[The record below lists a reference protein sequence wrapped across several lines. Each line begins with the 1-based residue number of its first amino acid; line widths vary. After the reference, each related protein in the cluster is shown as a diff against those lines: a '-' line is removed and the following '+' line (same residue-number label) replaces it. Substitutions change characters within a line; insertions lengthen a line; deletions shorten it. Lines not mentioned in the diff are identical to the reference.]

1 MSIYNTLWIL
11 RFPRFGDFHTGCEW
25 VEVMGQGVAAYIG
38 TPSPGYGYEAGDP
51 YGSFLPSPVAVE
63 SADDEQQ
70 LRAIVVVTRGTPKGT
85 DGSAQEYTQPL
96 LVMSGAEYATVPFG
110 DLVERISSALRGSR
124 PRILLEIHRP
134 DRDIEV
140 VFDDDNPPIIRRP
153 S

>member
-1 MSIYNTLWIL
+1 MSIYSTLWIL

-25 VEVMGQGVAAYIG
+25 VEVMGQGVPAHIG
-38 TPSPGYGYEAGDP
+38 TPSPGYGYEASDP

-70 LRAIVVVTRGTPKGT
+70 LRAVVVVTRGTPKRT
-85 DGSAQEYTQPL
+85 DRSAQEYPQPL
-96 LVMSGAEYATVPFG
+96 LVMSGAEYRSVPFG
-110 DLVERISSALRGSR
+110 DLVERISSRLRGSR

-134 DRDIEV
+134 DGDIEV
-140 VFDDDNPPIIRRP
+140 GFDDGSTLIIRPP